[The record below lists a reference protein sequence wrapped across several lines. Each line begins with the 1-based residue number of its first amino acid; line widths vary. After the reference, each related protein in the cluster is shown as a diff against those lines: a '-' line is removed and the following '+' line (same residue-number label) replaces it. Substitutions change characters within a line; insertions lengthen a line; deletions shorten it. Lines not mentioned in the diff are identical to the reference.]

1 MTNERDPLEKMRKMG
16 LNIDMNEAL
25 NNYMASKLGS
35 SKKNNEK
42 ELSMRENE
50 DPSLD
55 EKMADQSISANNDDY
70 KVEGIATK
78 RI

>member
-1 MTNERDPLEKMRKMG
+1 MKIEDLFEKME
-16 LNIDMNEAL
+16 NEINAESAL
-25 NNYMASKLGS
+25 NNYTASKLGS
-35 SKKNNEK
+35 SSK
-42 ELSMRENE
+42 EGDKTLSMKDNE

-55 EKMADQSISANNDDY
+55 EKMADQSTSANADDY